1 MLFAGCTVQLGK
13 NKDIPTDPNTL
24 QNWIL
29 GEAAFCQ
36 LAGKSDNVLVT
47 GSQESV
53 QNGDSCATVK
63 KASAIGSKGT
73 AAAGAARE
81 AVWRPTPQR
90 FVFLAA
96 GHRPGPCGGREAG
109 VQLRPP
115 LPPRGRQDAR
125 GYMRAR
131 SAGSGC
137 RAAGIRP
144 GGQAG
149 SDHGHGAPSH
159 PIPSHGR
166 RGAAALG
173 SSLPRP
179 GAARSGRWQRRPCA
193 SRATSS
199 RGPPAS
205 APAQWRRRSPS
216 AELSPPTAVPAP
228 PQRWSATPPRCRHR
242 SRPGERRARPG
253 GAARGAR
260 AAGLGGPGTCRPKPG
275 EVAGAAGEKV
285 SWPVAGPR
293 APRWPAPIPRCPERP
308 GLGGTRCRLP
318 PAPAGVPGCRGAR
331 SPRAAG
337 PNAPARPSP
346 APHSCPPAPGGLRC
360 SPGGPVSCR
369 PRPGT
374 LLSSEPRSA
383 FHHVHVI
390 IHCSR

>member
-13 NKDIPTDPNTL
+13 NKDIRTDPNTL

-47 GSQESV
+47 GSQESE

-149 SDHGHGAPSH
+149 NDHGHGAPSH
-159 PIPSHGR
+159 PVSSHPVPRATRGGGARLLPPPSSGGSER
-166 RGAAALG
+166 PVAAAALRITG
-173 SSLPRP
+173 HIIA
-179 GAARSGRWQRRPCA
+179 GAARF
-193 SRATSS
+193 RACS
-199 RGPPAS
+199 
-205 APAQWRRRSPS
+205 
-216 AELSPPTAVPAP
+216 V
-228 PQRWSATPPRCRHR
+228 
-242 SRPGERRARPG
+242 
-253 GAARGAR
+253 AAA
-260 AAGLGGPGTCRPKPG
+260 LT
-275 EVAGAAGEKV
+275 
-285 SWPVAGPR
+285 
-293 APRWPAPIPRCPERP
+293 
-308 GLGGTRCRLP
+308 
-318 PAPAGVPGCRGAR
+318 
-331 SPRAAG
+331 
-337 PNAPARPSP
+337 
-346 APHSCPPAPGGLRC
+346 
-360 SPGGPVSCR
+360 
-369 PRPGT
+369 
-374 LLSSEPRSA
+374 
-383 FHHVHVI
+383 
-390 IHCSR
+390 